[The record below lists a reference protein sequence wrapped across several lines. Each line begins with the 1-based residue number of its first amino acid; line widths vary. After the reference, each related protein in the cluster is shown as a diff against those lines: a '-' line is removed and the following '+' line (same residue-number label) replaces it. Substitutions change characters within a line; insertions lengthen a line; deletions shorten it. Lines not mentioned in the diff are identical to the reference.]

1 MEPGAK
7 AWRADQRGRRL
18 YRKADG
24 SRGGGRESR
33 GSRLVN
39 KAMLAGMEKSSDFHG
54 KREALIEKKY
64 NVDEIQQRIL
74 NGDGG
79 SWIKEPYD
87 AEAIYYQAQ

>member
-1 MEPGAK
+1 M
-7 AWRADQRGRRL
+7 
-18 YRKADG
+18 
-24 SRGGGRESR
+24 
-33 GSRLVN
+33 N

-64 NVDEIQQRIL
+64 NADEIQQRIL

-87 AEAIYYQAQ
+87 AEAIYYQAQPVATQEITPEGE